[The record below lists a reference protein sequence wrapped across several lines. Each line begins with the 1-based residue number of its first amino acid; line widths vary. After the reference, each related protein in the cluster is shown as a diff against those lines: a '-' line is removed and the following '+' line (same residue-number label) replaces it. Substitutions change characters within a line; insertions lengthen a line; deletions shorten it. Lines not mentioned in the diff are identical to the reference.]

1 MVFVEFLQV
10 YVFVVNYCVQMMN
23 VFNEFWKYNIL
34 CEVVIVVNGKQ
45 FYVYCNVLVVSSLYF
60 WVMFLSNMW
69 EQLENKFVI
78 LENIIVEIMEE
89 LLNFIYIGSI
99 KIIFFNVKDFVFVF
113 NYFLMI
119 SLKEICVFFM
129 KVMLNFFNC
138 LGIEVVVFIFDCIVL
153 RSMVN

>member
-1 MVFVEFLQV
+1 M
-10 YVFVVNYCVQMMN
+10 
-23 VFNEFWKYNIL
+23 
-34 CEVVIVVNGKQ
+34 
-45 FYVYCNVLVVSSLYF
+45 
-60 WVMFLSNMW
+60 
-69 EQLENKFVI
+69 I